1 MLDILPTLPPQ
12 QIISEYHKGLIMLIA
27 VVVNNEIEKLGE
39 SLELFPEYRES
50 KFSKEFLTNNNI
62 MFVSLYKPHDKT
74 TQKLQSVEP
83 YIEGEFVYIVSA
95 VEKTQEDYDL
105 ERQAKE
111 QEIREKRNK
120 LLIDCDWTQISDA
133 PVDNLAWAVYR
144 QALRDITL
152 QAGFPFTVD
161 FPVNP

>member
-1 MLDILPTLPPQ
+1 
-12 QIISEYHKGLIMLIA
+12 MLIA

-50 KFSKEFLTNNNI
+50 KFSEEFLTNNNI

-74 TQKLQSVEP
+74 TQKLQGVEP
-83 YIEGEFVYIVSA
+83 YIEGEFVYIVSV

-111 QEIREKRNK
+111 QEVREKRNK
-120 LLIDCDWTQISDA
+120 LLIDCDWTQVADA
-133 PVDNLAWAVYR
+133 PIDKTTWATYR
-144 QALRDITL
+144 QALRDITA
-152 QAGFPFTVD
+152 QEGFPFNVV
-161 FPVNP
+161 FPTPPL